1 MKVGVMG
8 LGRLGIPVAV
18 AIDMHGHDV
27 MGYDI
32 RASQMQKDVFP
43 HKEVGPEGEPT
54 ILPFLKK
61 SNVKFASSVEELIR
75 HAEITFVA
83 VQTPHDPMYEGVTR
97 LPEKRIDFNY
107 EWLIDAAKA
116 VSAAADK
123 VGEDKV
129 VVIISTVLPGTVR
142 KQILPLLSPHVK
154 LCYNPFFIAMGTVI
168 RDFLNPEFILFGVH
182 DQGAA
187 AKAEA
192 FYKSIMPNAPFYKT
206 NIENAELIKVA
217 YNTFIGMKVVFVNV
231 LMEICHRTQGTDVDA
246 VTDALKLANR
256 RLISPYY
263 LTAGMGDGGGCHPR
277 DNIAL
282 SWLARELH
290 LSYDWF
296 EAVMIAR
303 ERQTDFLAD
312 LCTEQAE
319 KTGLPIF
326 ILGKSFKAASNLT
339 TGSPA
344 ILLKNLLEEKG
355 RKVEMWDPWVD
366 VENPN
371 PTFAPSVFF
380 VGTRHEEFTKLALPA
395 GSVVLDPWR
404 FIPDQEGVRV
414 IRIGSEKEVH
424 PVVKN

>member
-1 MKVGVMG
+1 
-8 LGRLGIPVAV
+8 
-18 AIDMHGHDV
+18 
-27 MGYDI
+27 
-32 RASQMQKDVFP
+32 
-43 HKEVGPEGEPT
+43 
-54 ILPFLKK
+54 
-61 SNVKFASSVEELIR
+61 
-75 HAEITFVA
+75 
-83 VQTPHDPMYEGVTR
+83 VTR

-116 VSAAADK
+116 VSEAADK
-123 VGEDKV
+123 VGEDRV

-142 KQILPLLSPHVK
+142 KQILPLLSKHVK

-192 FYKSIMPNAPFYKT
+192 FYRTIIPTAPFYKT

-231 LMEICHRTQGTDVDA
+231 LMEICHRTEGTDVDA

-282 SWLARELH
+282 SWLARELN

-296 EAVMIAR
+296 EAVMVAR

-319 KTGLPIF
+319 KTGLPII

-339 TGSPA
+339 TGSPS
-344 ILLKNLLEEKG
+344 ILLKNILEEKG

-371 PTFAPSVFF
+371 PTFSPSVFF
-380 VGTRHEEFTKLALPA
+380 VGTRHEEFQTLSLPA

-404 FIPDQEGVRV
+404 FIPDQAGVNI

-424 PVVKN
+424 PAKKN